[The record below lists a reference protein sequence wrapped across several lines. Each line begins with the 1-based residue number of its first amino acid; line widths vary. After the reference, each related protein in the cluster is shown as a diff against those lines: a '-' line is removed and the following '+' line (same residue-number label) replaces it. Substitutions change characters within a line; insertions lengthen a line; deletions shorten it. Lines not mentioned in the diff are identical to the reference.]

1 MCFLLKKQRVLNAL
15 KHQFDAIEQ
24 LIKEAVPI
32 CDEFISKKDWR
43 NLQKRYVNRYANF
56 KVGTLNITSS
66 AFIDIIVFAYS
77 GDARAIAVI
86 SHVKKC
92 IKIIYSYVAIHTQFK
107 SAYYDILKRMIVSF
121 DSDPNSNNSDFK
133 NGISE
138 LTILANLCESCCL
151 EILNIEKLLDNGKS
165 VDFSVRLSTTTE
177 VLDFD
182 IITYQ
187 NIDPHQHETSD
198 TMNTFLDKRISEKYS
213 DKMKNLPNGSY
224 PEFRVLPIVEYR
236 EGMEVFCYEV
246 DSSKSLPIMA
256 YFANTID
263 GKTEYCLMDLN
274 EVCAELRTRRDIEAV

>member
-1 MCFLLKKQRVLNAL
+1 MCFLLKKQRVLDAL
-15 KHQFDAIEQ
+15 KHQFDTIEN
-24 LIKEAVPI
+24 LVKDVVPI
-32 CDEFISKKDWR
+32 CDEIISKKDWR
-43 NLQKRYVNRYANF
+43 NIQKRYVNRYANF
-56 KVGTLNITSS
+56 NVGTLNITSS
-66 AFIDIIVFAYS
+66 AFIDIIVFAYN

-92 IKIIYSYVAIHTQFK
+92 IEIISSYVAIYTQFK

-138 LTILANLCESCCL
+138 LTIFANLCESCCL
-151 EILNIEKLLDNGKS
+151 EILHIEKLLDNGKS
-165 VDFSVRLSTTTE
+165 VDFSVRLSSKTE

-198 TMNTFLDKRISEKYS
+198 TVNTFLDKRISEKYS

-236 EGMEVFCYEV
+236 EGMEIFCYEV

-274 EVCAELRTRRDIEAV
+274 DVCAELRTRRNIEAV

>member
-1 MCFLLKKQRVLNAL
+1 MCFLLKKQRVLDAL
-15 KHQFDAIEQ
+15 KHQFDTIEN
-24 LIKEAVPI
+24 LVKDVVPI
-32 CDEFISKKDWR
+32 CDEIISKKDWR
-43 NLQKRYVNRYANF
+43 NIQKRYVNRYANF

-66 AFIDIIVFAYS
+66 AFIDIIVFAYN
-77 GDARAIAVI
+77 GDTRAIAVI

-92 IKIIYSYVAIHTQFK
+92 IGIISSYVGIHTQFK

-121 DSDPNSNNSDFK
+121 DSDPNSKNSDFK

-138 LTILANLCESCCL
+138 LTIFANLCESCCL
-151 EILNIEKLLDNGKS
+151 EVLDIEKPLGNGKY
-165 VDFSVRLSTTTE
+165 VDFSVKLSTTQ
-177 VLDFD
+177 VALDFD

-213 DKMKNLPNGSY
+213 DKMKNLPDGSY

-236 EGMEVFCYEV
+236 EGMEIFCYEV

-274 EVCAELRTRRDIEAV
+274 EVCAELRTRRNIEAV

>member
-43 NLQKRYVNRYANF
+43 NLQKRYVNRFANF

-236 EGMEVFCYEV
+236 EGMEIFCYEV

-274 EVCAELRTRRDIEAV
+274 EVCAELRTRRNIEAV